1 MQFKTVKNN
10 GGILKPE
17 SLTQALVGYYRE
29 RRPGTYSPIHV
40 IEDLQ
45 NKIHLVRG
53 CKDLDDTLINV
64 PFDSLIEVVYVKSVP
79 TRFGHDKVIMKV
91 GIAEDVNDLSSD
103 PMDEGSQIYDPEVSY
118 GLAPI
123 NNVHYIPDDAIEI
136 KEDTNAAPKIE
147 NRLARFGI
155 K

>member
-1 MQFKTVKNN
+1 MQFKTVKNG

-17 SLTQALVGYYRE
+17 SLIQPLIGYYRE
-29 RRPGTYSPIHV
+29 RKPGQYSPIHV

-79 TRFGHDKVIMKV
+79 TRFGHDKVIMRV
-91 GIAEDVNDLSSD
+91 GIAAEENEIHSQSEV
-103 PMDEGSQIYDPEVSY
+103 DESHTFDPEIAYGVLPVS
-118 GLAPI
+118 
-123 NNVHYIPDDAIEI
+123 NVIHIPDDAIVI
-136 KEDTNAAPKIE
+136 PTEDAPKVE